1 MKTAVILHA
10 LFSEFTY
17 EQLEAIFSL
26 AKEHNGKFRIVPT
39 GIQIYDITK
48 AWLHP
53 SVPRHATM
61 EFTDLCCTC
70 TTPSGKCSKMDAFC
84 SFVIS

>member
-17 EQLEAIFSL
+17 EQMEAIFGL

-48 AWLHP
+48 EQKVSILEH
-53 SVPRHATM
+53 
-61 EFTDLCCTC
+61 
-70 TTPSGKCSKMDAFC
+70 
-84 SFVIS
+84 